1 MRFNKFSAA
10 TVLPIGL
17 LFVLAAP
24 SAQAQIS
31 KIGGTAN
38 LSFLTAP
45 SDVRPG
51 QHQSNTDVF
60 VFAEKQNVSVTNLMT
75 DLQGPVTGAVNS
87 YLLYTDQMGTGG
99 STTYDITVSSD
110 QRILGVITT
119 SALLDTTDTTFGL
132 GGTKY
137 PFGDGSRGQENRDF
151 TTLSGNTLTLHNVT
165 SGNVDEI
172 RVFTAAVPEPGSIAL
187 LVGMGVSGTAFL
199 RRRKAIKT
207 AA

>member
-1 MRFNKFSAA
+1 MRFDKFATA

-17 LFVLAAP
+17 LFALTGP

-31 KIGGTAN
+31 KIGGTAD
-38 LSFLTAP
+38 LSLLTAP

-60 VFAEKQNVSVTNLMT
+60 VFAEKQNISVTNLMT
-75 DLQGPVTGAVNS
+75 DLQGPITGAVNS
-87 YLLYTDQMGTGG
+87 YLLYTDQMNAAGN
-99 STTYDITVSSD
+99 TTYDITVSSA

-119 SALLDTTDTTFGL
+119 SALLDATDPTFGL

-137 PFGDGSRGQENRDF
+137 PFGDGSRGQESRDF

-172 RVFTAAVPEPGSIAL
+172 RVLTAAVPEPGSVAL
-187 LVGMGVSGTAFL
+187 LIGMGVSGAAFL